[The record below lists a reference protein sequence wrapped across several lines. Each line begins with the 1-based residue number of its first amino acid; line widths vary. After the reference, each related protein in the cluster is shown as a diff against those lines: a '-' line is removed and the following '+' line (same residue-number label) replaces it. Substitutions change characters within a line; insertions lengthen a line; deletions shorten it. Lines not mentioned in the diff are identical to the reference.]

1 MIFVLVVCSL
11 LCAYFWGKLYDI
23 LPLIFP
29 KRINTTI
36 LRSRFSIIFPTS
48 IIAVFLSFLYRNI
61 IYNLTIQQKIRLTW
75 QQKQVLNQVAL
86 EAELLELKNQI
97 NPHFIYNSL
106 NFIYAQALND
116 SEKLAKS
123 ILLLSDIM
131 RYSVQDIHGR
141 KHLPLQLEIKHV
153 ENIVQLQTL
162 KHETPLNIQLTVNGN
177 TEFRYILPL
186 SIAYFIETTLN
197 YFIKNHSND
206 QLQLAFIIH
215 ENIVSIVIVFIV
227 EHLMNLRTNE
237 HIFTSCYKQLNEIY
251 PNNTTFKIQ
260 ETSFNTVQYTIQI
273 NL

>member
-1 MIFVLVVCSL
+1 VLVISSL

-29 KRINTTI
+29 ERINTTI
-36 LRSRFSIIFPTS
+36 FRGRFSIIFPTS
-48 IIAVFLSFLYRNI
+48 IIAIFLSFLYRNI
-61 IYNLTIQQKIRLTW
+61 IYNLSIQQKRRLTEE
-75 QQKQVLNQVAL
+75 QKQVLNQTAL

-131 RYSVQDIHGR
+131 RYSVQDIHGS
-141 KHLPLQLEIKHV
+141 KHLPLQLEIKHI
-153 ENIVQLQTL
+153 ENIIQLQNL
-162 KHETPLNIQLTVNGN
+162 KNETPLNILFTVNGN
-177 TEFRYILPL
+177 TEFRHIAPL
-186 SIAYFIETTLN
+186 SFTYFIETAIN

-206 QLQLAFIIH
+206 QLKLAFIIN
-215 ENIVSIVIVFIV
+215 ENIVNLIITFIV
-227 EHLMNLRTNE
+227 EHAINLLINE
-237 HIFTSCYKQLNEIY
+237 QIFALCYNQLNEIY
-251 PNNTTFKIQ
+251 PNNATFSIEKNSLNI
-260 ETSFNTVQYTIQI
+260 VQYAIQI